1 MTMATDTDIREIK
14 TAIEANTK
22 AIATQSD
29 RIEVIIRGTEANTK
43 AIEVI
48 TKGTEANTKAISDL
62 TQEMRLKFS
71 SVENKI
77 EVGFANVETKL
88 TKLEGQ
94 ILTLDTKFDERT
106 KGIGQRVD
114 GRELAVRNVST
125 GLIVATTGGILL
137 AVFKYLFFGTLP

>member
-1 MTMATDTDIREIK
+1 MTMATNTDIKDIK
-14 TAIEANTK
+14 TAVDANTQT
-22 AIATQSD
+22 IATQSD
-29 RIEVIIRGTEANTK
+29 RIEAIIR
-43 AIEVI
+43 
-48 TKGTEANTKAISDL
+48 GTEANTKAISDL

-71 SVENKI
+71 NVENKI
-77 EVGFANVETKL
+77 EVGFATVETKL

-114 GRELAVRNVST
+114 GKDLVVRNVST

-137 AVFKYLFFGTLP
+137 AVAKYLFFGTLP

>member
-1 MTMATDTDIREIK
+1 MTMATNTDIKDIK
-14 TAIEANTK
+14 TAVESNTK
-22 AIATQSD
+22 TIAAQSD
-29 RIEVIIRGTEANTK
+29 RIEAIIRGTEANTK
-43 AIEVI
+43 AI
-48 TKGTEANTKAISDL
+48 NDL

-71 SVENKI
+71 TVENKI
-77 EVGFANVETKL
+77 EVGFATVETKL

-94 ILTLDTKFDERT
+94 ILTLDAKFDERT

-114 GRELAVRNVST
+114 GKELAVRNVST

>member
-14 TAIEANTK
+14 TAIKANTK
-22 AIATQSD
+22 TIATQSD
-29 RIEVIIRGTEANTK
+29 RIKAIIR
-43 AIEVI
+43 
-48 TKGTEANTKAISDL
+48 GTEANTKAISDL

-94 ILTLDTKFDERT
+94 ILTLDTKFD
-106 KGIGQRVD
+106 
-114 GRELAVRNVST
+114 
-125 GLIVATTGGILL
+125 
-137 AVFKYLFFGTLP
+137 

>member
-1 MTMATDTDIREIK
+1 MAMATNTDIKDIK
-14 TAIEANTK
+14 TAVESNTK
-22 AIATQSD
+22 TITAQSD
-29 RIEVIIRGTEANTK
+29 RLEAIIRGTEANTK
-43 AIEVI
+43 AI
-48 TKGTEANTKAISDL
+48 NDL

-77 EVGFANVETKL
+77 EVGFATVETKL

-94 ILTLDTKFDERT
+94 IITLDTKFDERT

-114 GRELAVRNVST
+114 GKELAVRNVST

>member
-1 MTMATDTDIREIK
+1 MTMATNTDIKDIK
-14 TAIEANTK
+14 VAVESNTK
-22 AIATQSD
+22 TISAQSD
-29 RIEVIIRGTEANTK
+29 RIEAIIRGTEANTK
-43 AIEVI
+43 AI
-48 TKGTEANTKAISDL
+48 NDL

-71 SVENKI
+71 GVENKI
-77 EVGFANVETKL
+77 EVGFATVETKL

-94 ILTLDTKFDERT
+94 ILTLDAKFDERT

-114 GRELAVRNVST
+114 GKELAVRNVST

>member
-22 AIATQSD
+22 TIATQSD
-29 RIEVIIRGTEANTK
+29 RIEAIIR
-43 AIEVI
+43 
-48 TKGTEANTKAISDL
+48 GTEANTKAISDL

-94 ILTLDTKFDERT
+94 ILTLDAKFDERT

-114 GRELAVRNVST
+114 GKDLAVRNVST
-125 GLIVATTGGILL
+125 GLIVATTGGVLL
-137 AVFKYLFFGTLP
+137 AVAKYLFFGTLP

>member
-14 TAIEANTK
+14 TAVEANTK

-29 RIEVIIRGTEANTK
+29 RIEAIIRGTEANTK
-43 AIEVI
+43 AI
-48 TKGTEANTKAISDL
+48 NDL

-71 SVENKI
+71 TVENKI

-114 GRELAVRNVST
+114 GKELAVRNVST
-125 GLIVATTGGILL
+125 GLVVATTGGILL